1 MIQIEIDKSDL
12 SAVSAAMYG
21 IKNGQKT
28 VLTRAVNKTMT
39 GVKTDATQ
47 EIYNILSLTKTR
59 IKKSF
64 KIKRMT
70 WGSPTANIRSTGK
83 PVGLATFLGTREIN
97 AGVSSK
103 VKRTGPRKVT
113 KDAFIGMRGNTKHAY
128 WRRYKGAKVAFRPWV
143 PYSMLPEKYRLPL
156 KRLTG
161 PRIQD
166 IYDDPVVMKAVL
178 KKADVRMTKNLNHEL
193 DYLLSTL

>member
-1 MIQIEIDKSDL
+1 MIEINIDKSEL
-12 SAVSAAMYG
+12 AAMKAVVYG
-21 IKNGQKT
+21 IQNGQKK
-28 VLTRAVNKTMT
+28 VLTRAVNKTLI
-39 GVKTDATQ
+39 GVRTDATQ

-64 KIKRMT
+64 KITKMT

-83 PVGLATFLGTREIN
+83 PVGLATFWGTRQIK

-113 KDAFIGMRGNTKHAY
+113 KFAFIGMRGNVKQAY
-128 WRRYKGAKVAFRPWV
+128 WRRYKGAKVAFRPGV
-143 PYSMLPEKYRLPL
+143 PYSMLPEEYRLPV

-166 IYDDPVVMKAVL
+166 IYDDPAVMKVVL
-178 KKADVRMTKNLNHEL
+178 KKADVRMSKNLNHET
-193 DYLLSTL
+193 DFLLSKL